1 MSIFKNFDWSF
12 KSIAKI
18 VGLALLGIV
27 VFMIVIALI
36 AFSFRTIF
44 QGTNNYEQAYYN
56 DYDRDGVMMESV
68 GSSVFNAKL
77 SMPPIPEPGFS
88 TGDDAENFEVKTY
101 NGTIKTRKL
110 DQTCGKIEDLKS
122 RDEVIFE
129 TSNRN
134 EDSCNFSFKVKKES
148 EAEILEVIEKLKPE
162 NLNQNT
168 QTIKGT
174 IEAYDKQLEI
184 LEKNLISIEET
195 LEKAQDAYDEVGAL
209 ATRKQDVESLA
220 TIIDNKLKLIERL
233 TNERIQI
240 KGQIDRYNQNKADQ
254 MERLNYSFFNINV
267 YKDLIFDW
275 KEIKDS
281 WKWELKAL
289 VRNVNEVIQGI
300 SVNLITYMIRFAQV
314 AIYFFI
320 SVFLLKFAWMATRR
334 IWQGK
339 SKRKR

>member
-195 LEKAQDAYDEVGAL
+195 LEIAQDAYDEVGAL
-209 ATRKQDVESLA
+209 ATRKQVVESLA

-254 MERLNYSFFNINV
+254 MERLNYS
-267 YKDLIFDW
+267 
-275 KEIKDS
+275 
-281 WKWELKAL
+281 
-289 VRNVNEVIQGI
+289 
-300 SVNLITYMIRFAQV
+300 
-314 AIYFFI
+314 
-320 SVFLLKFAWMATRR
+320 
-334 IWQGK
+334 
-339 SKRKR
+339 

>member
-1 MSIFKNFDWSF
+1 MSFFKNFDWSF

-18 VGLALLGIV
+18 IGLALLGIV

-44 QGTNNYEQAYYN
+44 QGTNNYEKAYYN
-56 DYDRDGVMMESV
+56 DFDGGIAMDMAE
-68 GSSVFNAKL
+68 SSVMRSKL

-110 DQTCGKIEDLKS
+110 DQTCGKIEDLKIKE
-122 RDEVIFE
+122 EVIFE
-129 TSNRN
+129 TSNKN
-134 EDSCNFSFKVKKES
+134 EDNCNYSFKVKKES
-148 EAEILEVIEKLKPE
+148 ESKVLEVIESLKPE

-174 IEAYDKQLEI
+174 IERYDKQLEI
-184 LEKNLISIEET
+184 LEKKLASVEEI
-195 LEKAQDAYDEVGAL
+195 LEKAQDAYDEVGDL

-220 TIIDNKLKLIERL
+220 LIIDNKLKLIEKL

-240 KGQIDRYNQNKADQ
+240 KEQIDRYNQSKANQ

-289 VRNVNEVIQGI
+289 VRNVNEVLQGI
-300 SVNLITYMIRFAQV
+300 SVNLITYMTRFIQV

-320 SVFLLKFAWMATRR
+320 SVFLLKFVWVATRR
-334 IWQGK
+334 IWKG
-339 SKRKR
+339 SGKRKQ